1 MKLEE
6 KIDRL
11 IELQGKDHEEITEI
25 KTALVGYNGHSGLIP
40 AFDGHCKS
48 DRKFRT
54 MVYVI
59 VGILIGSGAITAW
72 GIFMV

>member
-11 IELQGKDHEEITEI
+11 IELQGEDHEEITEI
-25 KTALVGYNGHSGLIP
+25 KTALKGYDGQSGLIP
-40 AFDGHCKS
+40 SFEGHCKS